1 MKILHSIPLRR
12 KMTLIIMIIS
22 TVSLILASTAFI
34 TIDRINARQTVTD
47 NLDTIANIIA
57 ANSSAAILFGDREAA
72 RENLGFLKEL
82 EHIQAAAILGPDD
95 TVFASYGTSDTDAGL
110 PEYDH
115 HHNNILFWDD
125 HIDLFTDISH
135 AGDLIGTVYIR
146 SDMSPL
152 HQRYAWY
159 LGIVGIVLLTSL
171 LVAFFL
177 GARMLR
183 IITEPLLRLSDIA
196 RQISTEKN
204 YSLRVYN
211 HGKDEVGNL
220 ILDFNAMLDEIQ
232 SRDKELEAN
241 QIQLEDRV
249 TQRTMELNIANLELE
264 KSRDQAESVAR
275 RMEYHAHHDA
285 LTGLPNRI
293 LLHDRIT
300 TELTHAHRRQTL
312 MALLFLDLDRF
323 KIINDSLGHAIGDQ
337 LLSAISGRIRNC
349 VREED
354 TVARLG
360 GDEFMVLLPHISSS
374 SDAGRIS
381 EKVINA
387 LDEPFTCN
395 GNELHITAS
404 IGISIYPFDGT
415 DTETLIKNADIA
427 MYRAKE
433 LGRNKTVY
441 YTAEM
446 DAEARKKLV
455 LETSLRGAL
464 DRNELILAY
473 QPKIDITGDRI
484 VGLEALLRWQHP
496 TMGMISPGDFIPVAE
511 DSGLIVPIG
520 EWVLQTAFKQLAKWH
535 SAGHTDLTIAAN
547 LSSAQLSSPALEK
560 VIDEGLSQSGI
571 DGSMVELEITENV
584 AMQNIESAIT
594 TLEKLKR
601 KGISIAMD
609 DFGTGYSSLSYL
621 RRLPVDSVKIDRSF
635 VSEIPESKEDILI
648 AQAIIAMAQ
657 SLNLSLVVEG
667 VENTKQLHFFR
678 QQGCRIFQG
687 YLFSKPVGADEV
699 LEILESRTLTG
710 SLNLV
715 N

>member
-1 MKILHSIPLRR
+1 
-12 KMTLIIMIIS
+12 
-22 TVSLILASTAFI
+22 
-34 TIDRINARQTVTD
+34 
-47 NLDTIANIIA
+47 
-57 ANSSAAILFGDREAA
+57 
-72 RENLGFLKEL
+72 
-82 EHIQAAAILGPDD
+82 
-95 TVFASYGTSDTDAGL
+95 
-110 PEYDH
+110 
-115 HHNNILFWDD
+115 
-125 HIDLFTDISH
+125 
-135 AGDLIGTVYIR
+135 
-146 SDMSPL
+146 
-152 HQRYAWY
+152 
-159 LGIVGIVLLTSL
+159 
-171 LVAFFL
+171 
-177 GARMLR
+177 
-183 IITEPLLRLSDIA
+183 
-196 RQISTEKN
+196 
-204 YSLRVYN
+204 
-211 HGKDEVGNL
+211 
-220 ILDFNAMLDEIQ
+220 
-232 SRDKELEAN
+232 
-241 QIQLEDRV
+241 
-249 TQRTMELNIANLELE
+249 
-264 KSRDQAESVAR
+264 
-275 RMEYHAHHDA
+275 
-285 LTGLPNRI
+285 
-293 LLHDRIT
+293 
-300 TELTHAHRRQTL
+300 